1 MMMRLFPARSRP
13 AHNDWETLYGQ
24 YYSSIY
30 NYFRFRACDD
40 PEDLTAAVFE
50 RAWQHRHRYDRH
62 LGEFR
67 AWLFGIARNV
77 AAEYFRQRKQVVGLE
92 EAQDILV
99 LLEQP
104 LEQLVQQQAE
114 GDRLKGLL
122 QELPEREQD
131 LIAMKYG
138 MELTNREIARQTG
151 LSESN
156 VGTILFRVVRK
167 LRAEWEKSE

>member
-1 MMMRLFPARSRP
+1 MRLFPARSKP
-13 AHNDWETLYGQ
+13 AYDDWETLYGQ
-24 YYSSIY
+24 CYPSIY
-30 NYFRFRACDD
+30 NYFRFRTCDD
-40 PEDLTAAVFE
+40 PEDLTATVFE
-50 RAWQHRHRYDRH
+50 RAWQHRHRYDH
-62 LGEFR
+62 NLGEFR

-77 AAEYFRQRKQVVGLE
+77 AAEYFRQRKQVVALE
-92 EAQDILV
+92 GVQDTLAA
-99 LLEQP
+99 LEQP

-151 LSESN
+151 LSETN
-156 VGTILFRVVRK
+156 VGTILYRGVRK
-167 LRAEWEKSE
+167 LRTEWEKTE